1 MVRKNRKK
9 ITFGYYELPR
19 DSYVLPMLGGSWI
32 RRSEHE
38 NPELHYHNL
47 LEIGYCCQ
55 GEGEVI
61 LEKGVYPY
69 FPETFT
75 IIPRSSPHAT
85 LLGGNEKSQWDYL
98 FVDVEKFLGDLYPG
112 RSRFVEET
120 TRRIN
125 QNSYFLTHSANPV
138 LGDLVQGMIQEMWG
152 KQEFYQESV
161 KGYLRAFLM
170 ILARMAGKE
179 GTALLPKEAERFQ
192 TVQIKEEGRK
202 VDEAVRYVKEH
213 YREQIRTEDMARVCG
228 LSESHFRRLFA
239 KSVQC
244 SPMEYVNKVRI
255 RAACELIENTGS
267 SFEEIAVQTGF
278 ISMSTFGRN
287 FQKFLGMSPQ
297 CWKKEG
303 SVQIQNLYERAVHEK
318 GKNKNAQNI

>member
-1 MVRKNRKK
+1 
-9 ITFGYYELPR
+9 
-19 DSYVLPMLGGSWI
+19 
-32 RRSEHE
+32 
-38 NPELHYHNL
+38 
-47 LEIGYCCQ
+47 
-55 GEGEVI
+55 
-61 LEKGVYPY
+61 
-69 FPETFT
+69 
-75 IIPRSSPHAT
+75 
-85 LLGGNEKSQWDYL
+85 
-98 FVDVEKFLGDLYPG
+98 
-112 RSRFVEET
+112 
-120 TRRIN
+120 
-125 QNSYFLTHSANPV
+125 
-138 LGDLVQGMIQEMWG
+138 MIQEMWG

-228 LSESHFRRLFA
+228 LSESHFCRLFA

-318 GKNKNAQNI
+318 EKNKNAQNI

>member
-1 MVRKNRKK
+1 M
-9 ITFGYYELPR
+9 E
-19 DSYVLPMLGGSWI
+19 
-32 RRSEHE
+32 
-38 NPELHYHNL
+38 
-47 LEIGYCCQ
+47 EI
-55 GEGEVI
+55 
-61 LEKGVYPY
+61 
-69 FPETFT
+69 
-75 IIPRSSPHAT
+75 
-85 LLGGNEKSQWDYL
+85 
-98 FVDVEKFLGDLYPG
+98 
-112 RSRFVEET
+112 

-125 QNSYFLTHSANPV
+125 QNPYFLTHSANPV

-170 ILARMAGKE
+170 ILARMAEKK

-202 VDEAVRYVKEH
+202 VDEAVQYVKEH